1 MKLPR
6 LLIPTQRWALLG
18 LLAALVN
25 AILRVAIIPIFV
37 TPIFDQVL
45 AQRDLS
51 GLANVLGFAAVIVI
65 AGALALFFQDA
76 LLGRAAA
83 EVTATWRDGLYR
95 NLLAR
100 RPGTLP
106 GTSGGLSS
114 RILTDLK
121 DIETYYHFG
130 LSSLVAESFTLLGI
144 LAVLFYTNATTTLYL
159 TVLGIPLIV
168 LLSFLGKFIEA
179 AATRSQA
186 GTEDLGA
193 HLQEGFKHHTVVR
206 AFQAIPFMMGRF
218 QKANDATRKAMTRRH
233 VLASLPI
240 PLSQTLVFAAI
251 ALLVVLLARSVA
263 AATMTMGEVVTYLT
277 LVALMATPA
286 QLLPKAYALLTQA
299 RAASERLSA
308 LLETP
313 PKQST
318 LSSPSTTRAGWLELK
333 NLSFSYTA
341 DKPVLEQLNVSLPEK
356 GLVALTGES
365 GSGKSTLLQLLLGF
379 ATPRTG
385 TVYFEGQSLE
395 TFSESDLRTR
405 IAYVPQTTDLLSGS
419 VRGNLCLDRDYS
431 DEKLW
436 EALGAVQLKSTI
448 ETLANQLDY
457 VLREDGSGL
466 SGGQRQRLAVARA
479 LLGEPDVLLLDEPS
493 ANLDAES
500 ESILATTLQTEAQKR
515 LVIVVAHRPAL
526 IQAADTVLHLQAG
539 QLKELAKTP

>member
-1 MKLPR
+1 MKLPH
-6 LLIPTQRWALLG
+6 LLMPTQRPALLG
-18 LLAALVN
+18 LLAALIN
-25 AILRVAIIPIFV
+25 AVLRVAIIPVFV

-51 GLANVLGFAAVIVI
+51 GLANVLGLAAVIVM
-65 AGALALFFQDA
+65 AGALALFCQDA

-83 EVTATWRDGLYR
+83 EVTASWREGLYKH
-95 NLLAR
+95 LLAR
-100 RPGTLP
+100 QPGSLP

-130 LSSLVAESFTLLGI
+130 LGSLVAESFTLLGI
-144 LAVLFYTNATTTLYL
+144 LTVLFYTNATATLYL
-159 TVLGIPLIV
+159 ILFGTPLIL
-168 LLSFLGKFIEA
+168 LLSFLGRFIEA

-186 GTEDLGA
+186 GTEDLGT

-206 AFQAIPFMMGRF
+206 AFQAIPFMLKRF
-218 QKANDATRKAMTRRH
+218 QVANDTTRQAMTRRH

-240 PLSQTLVFAAI
+240 PLSQTLVFGAI

-263 AATMTMGEVVTYLT
+263 AATMTTGEVVTYLT

-313 PKQST
+313 TKPSA
-318 LSSPSTTRAGWLELK
+318 SSSSATGTGWLELSGV
-333 NLSFSYTA
+333 SFGYLPQQTVL
-341 DKPVLEQLNVSLPEK
+341 DKLTVSLPQK

-379 ATPRTG
+379 MAPRTG
-385 TVYFEGQSLE
+385 AIYLEHQNLE

-419 VRGNLCLDRDYS
+419 VRDNLCLGRSYS

-436 EALGAVQLKSTI
+436 EVLEAVQLKITV
-448 ETLANQLDY
+448 ETLANQLNY
-457 VLREDGSGL
+457 TLKEDGSGL

-479 LLGEPDVLLLDEPS
+479 LLGEPYVLLLDEPS

-500 ESILATTLQTEAQKR
+500 ESVLAATLQTEAKKR

-539 QLKELAKTP
+539 QLKELARTP